1 MVARVQ
7 LVRVVLT
14 HTRAR
19 CALSLAAQGQDR
31 DGKLLRAAE
40 RAAGRIE
47 RERLAWGDP
56 MAAALRAGVASCR
69 GDQRAAVALLDRA
82 IEGFDRADM
91 GFFAAAARLRQAGIA
106 GAEQARDRLAE
117 AEPVLRA
124 EGLVN
129 PDGLADML
137 IPGFPRRA

>member
-1 MVARVQ
+1 
-7 LVRVVLT
+7 
-14 HTRAR
+14 
-19 CALSLAAQGQDR
+19 
-31 DGKLLRAAE
+31 
-40 RAAGRIE
+40 
-47 RERLAWGDP
+47 
-56 MAAALRAGVASCR
+56 MAAAVRAGVASCR
-69 GDQRAAVALLDRA
+69 GDQSTAMALLDRA

-106 GAEQARDRLAE
+106 GAERGRDRLAE

-124 EGLVN
+124 EGLAN